1 MTRPAT
7 ISQAD
12 CTRLAR
18 VAKAE
23 GVCIEVAI
31 GERVVRI
38 YPGAKAPDDKQVDDV
53 REIDLG

>member
-1 MTRPAT
+1 MTKPAT

-23 GVCIEVAI
+23 GVCIEIKAGDHVI
-31 GERVVRI
+31 RI
-38 YPGAKAPDDKQVDDV
+38 YPDARALADDTATKPE
-53 REIDLG
+53 EIVL

>member
-1 MTRPAT
+1 MSRPAT

-31 GERVVRI
+31 GERIVRI
-38 YPGAKAPDDKQVDDV
+38 YPDARRPENEQTTKPE
-53 REIDLG
+53 EIVL